1 MSTLNA
7 TVCWV
12 CKITEVCVALQNA
25 ISTSKVNEKRL
36 QCRASCV
43 CRISL
48 FSTTVRHVSH
58 SLCHQ
63 SFCELVRMSVKRRR
77 RCAKIDRFEIK
88 KMSKPTKT
96 LLLFSVIFCSLI
108 CYHAVSQGPE
118 SDLSLHKIMKLGL
131 QINQERQCTY
141 RCEPATI

>member
-1 MSTLNA
+1 MKLFGFMSTLNA

-88 KMSKPTKT
+88 KCRNPQKHYYYFQLSSVALFAIMQLAKDQKVTYPYTK
-96 LLLFSVIFCSLI
+96 
-108 CYHAVSQGPE
+108 
-118 SDLSLHKIMKLGL
+118 
-131 QINQERQCTY
+131 
-141 RCEPATI
+141 